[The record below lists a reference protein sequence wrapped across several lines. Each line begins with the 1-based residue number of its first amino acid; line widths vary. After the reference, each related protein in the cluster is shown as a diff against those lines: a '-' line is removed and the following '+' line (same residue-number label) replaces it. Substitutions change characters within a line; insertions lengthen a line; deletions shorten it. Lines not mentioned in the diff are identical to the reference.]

1 MKPAKMPTQPNT
13 EAINDRAKL
22 LAHRLIARQL
32 ATDPDLIPR
41 ARQVISEWRAMG
53 HQHDVLDEWDR
64 LLTLDP
70 AQLRR
75 LIIERSETMTRLRIS
90 SPLGLASGLFTD
102 DDSLRRR
109 IRRKARNGLLLAAKR
124 KADATA

>member
-1 MKPAKMPTQPNT
+1 MPTQPNT